1 MGPLAGL
8 KIVEFFGLGPTPM
21 TAMLLSDL
29 GATVIKIDRPSP
41 SNTGIHRPTRFNL
54 MARGRSSVIVDLKQA
69 EGIDLIL
76 SLLEKADALIEGH
89 RPGTMERLGL
99 GPDVVM
105 ARNPRLIYGRMTG
118 WGQEGILAKAAGHDL
133 NYIALSGALRAIGR
147 KDSKPTPPL
156 NLVGDFGGGALY
168 LALGI
173 TSAIIERQRSGK
185 GQVIDAAVV
194 DGTASMMTVF
204 YGLLSAGLYSLEH
217 GRNTLDSGSPI
228 YDVYECA
235 DGAYISVAA
244 IEEKFQAELFH
255 LLGLQV
261 SAYDRPNLAVLLEEK
276 FRTKTRAE
284 WCEILE
290 GTDACFAPVLSM
302 EEAPLHPQNCARR
315 TFVEIDGVVQPAP
328 APRFSRTPP
337 SSPLPPESEGASTIK
352 ALLEWGIPNEQ
363 VDRLKTAGVIAEK
376 MKLASSN

>member
-147 KDSKPTPPL
+147 KDS
-156 NLVGDFGGGALY
+156 FE
-168 LALGI
+168 
-173 TSAIIERQRSGK
+173 SSG
-185 GQVIDAAVV
+185 
-194 DGTASMMTVF
+194 
-204 YGLLSAGLYSLEH
+204 
-217 GRNTLDSGSPI
+217 
-228 YDVYECA
+228 
-235 DGAYISVAA
+235 
-244 IEEKFQAELFH
+244 
-255 LLGLQV
+255 
-261 SAYDRPNLAVLLEEK
+261 
-276 FRTKTRAE
+276 
-284 WCEILE
+284 
-290 GTDACFAPVLSM
+290 
-302 EEAPLHPQNCARR
+302 
-315 TFVEIDGVVQPAP
+315 
-328 APRFSRTPP
+328 
-337 SSPLPPESEGASTIK
+337 
-352 ALLEWGIPNEQ
+352 
-363 VDRLKTAGVIAEK
+363 
-376 MKLASSN
+376 